1 MAHNKTPGSVRVR
14 TDDGNEWRYDAIQEA
29 AKFYDCNQS
38 NAIAFAC
45 NDVDAIVT
53 AARRVL
59 ERDDLTLEQRR
70 EIAETL
76 STRAVNFDVEN
87 TVSVETKGEMDSQES
102 EEEL

>member
-1 MAHNKTPGSVRVR
+1 MAYTETPGSVRIR
-14 TDDGNEWRYDAIQEA
+14 TDDGNEWRFDAIQKA
-29 AKFYDCNQS
+29 AKFYDCNRS

-45 NDVDAIVT
+45 NDVDGLVS

-76 STRAVNFDVEN
+76 STRAVSFDVGTE
-87 TVSVETKGEMDSQES
+87 VSIETKGEM
-102 EEEL
+102 